1 MVELAGGNMDVAL
14 LHRVLYDIAFLVQ
27 ILFAIGGSVSNL
39 PTKAALFAQK
49 FLFWR
54 GK

>member
-1 MVELAGGNMDVAL
+1 MDVIL
-14 LHRVLYDIAFLVQ
+14 LHRALYDIAFLAQ
-27 ILFAIGGSVSNL
+27 ILFAIGGSVNSL